1 MHTRLFNRTGVHYEV
16 AIDILGAIIAHY
28 SEVIGIEYTKEA
40 PDEFVIEQAQQ
51 ARADLEGVRDYLD
64 PNDEENIQRVI
75 AQYSPQARQLYQQ

>member
-28 SEVIGIEYTKEA
+28 SEAIGIERSKEA

-51 ARADLEGVRDYLD
+51 AKADLHDVRDNLD
-64 PNDEENIQRVI
+64 PNSEDDIQQVI
-75 AQYSPQARQLYQQ
+75 RQYSPQARQLYEL